1 MIYTIWIY
9 KIDVEKNWILFHFS
23 QIGQQKHVIL

>member
-9 KIDVEKNWILFHFS
+9 KHYEHSVFN
-23 QIGQQKHVIL
+23 